1 MNIFEIAKQIEKNGE
16 KFYRDL
22 AVNATNTGLKNIF
35 ASLAEDEAKHY
46 IAFVKMEQNKDFE
59 LTDTHI
65 LKDAKAVFQNM
76 KEKAE
81 LFSEETPQ
89 EEVYLVALE
98 NERKSIK
105 TYSELLETISINS
118 QKEVVRKIIEEE
130 KKHAFL
136 IENVIEF
143 IKKPMSWIENAE
155 FNHLDQY

>member
-1 MNIFEIAKQIEKNGE
+1 VNIFEIAKQIEKNGE
-16 KFYRDL
+16 IFYRDL
-22 AVNATNTGLKNIF
+22 AVKATDTGLKNIF
-35 ASLAEDEAKHY
+35 TLLAEDEAKHY
-46 IAFVKMEQNKDFE
+46 LAFVKMEQNKDFE

-89 EEVYLVALE
+89 EEVYQVALE
-98 NERKSIK
+98 NEQKSIK
-105 TYSELLETISINS
+105 IYSELLEKISLDN
-118 QKEVVRKIIEEE
+118 QKTVIKKIMEEE

-136 IENVIEF
+136 IENIIEF
-143 IKKPMSWIENAE
+143 IKKPMFWIENAE

>member
-16 KFYRDL
+16 QFYRDL
-22 AVNATNTGLKNIF
+22 AVKATGAGLKNIF
-35 ASLAEDEAKHY
+35 TSLAEDEAKHY
-46 IAFVKMEQNKDFE
+46 IAFANMEQKNVFE
-59 LTDTHI
+59 LTDTNV

-81 LFSEETPQ
+81 LFFEETPQ

-98 NERKSIK
+98 NEEKSIK
-105 TYSELLETISINS
+105 NYNELLEKISIDN
-118 QKEVVRKIIEEE
+118 QKVVIRKIIEEE

-136 IENVIEF
+136 IENIIEF
-143 IKKPMSWIENAE
+143 IKKPMLWIENAE